1 MRENLITIKIRDKAI
16 YRRCKFLFR
25 LTSVVIET
33 LLEVLFE
40 RVDIV
45 DLQRAY
51 IEGDVE
57 GVKKLIR
64 ESLTKEE
71 ERKSEGVEKPS
82 LDGKKR
88 GGKVERVEARS
99 RLDADSFW

>member
-1 MRENLITIKIRDKAI
+1 MPANLIAIKIKDKKI
-16 YRRCKFLFR
+16 YRRCKLLFR

-40 RVDIV
+40 RVDVV

-57 GVKKLIR
+57 GVKRLIR
-64 ESLTKEE
+64 ESLSKGE
-71 ERKSEGVEKPS
+71 ERKSEGVEEPS

-88 GGKVERVEARS
+88 GGKVEKVEVRS
-99 RLDADSFW
+99 RLDAESFW

>member
-1 MRENLITIKIRDKAI
+1 LITIKIRDKEI

-57 GVKKLIR
+57 GVKRLIR
-64 ESLTKEE
+64 ESLGREDV
-71 ERKSEGVEKPS
+71 RKGEDVDKSS

-88 GGKVERVEARS
+88 GSKVEKVEVRS
-99 RLDADSFW
+99 RLDAESFW